1 MTATTKPRRASAK
14 ACLKAICGLTAL
26 QNSDDSSI
34 PENIESEMSDY
45 VVESG
50 DNNITT
56 EESDSNSADKA
67 EISNDAKLSSE
78 NSSSTGSFID
88 EPCRKKSSSKAHRP
102 VLSDKGCL
110 RSPFVRYM
118 RSCRG
123 HIDRDPRSVAPAK
136 FLQSIDS
143 LKHMFSNTQNP
154 FLFCPSGYK
163 SQFMCR
169 KKALFPTSGAWVR
182 SPIYIKKDHLPEP
195 PISPIYL
202 SDEVNTV
209 KLKRFEFDKV
219 YTGGAVTCLS
229 WCPPR
234 LSSLLDSESIVN
246 ECSFLATSS
255 ILTPDS
261 QTLYSDKMAS
271 CPGLIQIWN
280 CGALGLTEVSS
291 TLNPEIHFIISHDWG
306 RITDMCWIP
315 VSPFSG
321 IKELVTKACSYGS
334 CIITIPE
341 VDRVL
346 GHLIVA
352 CQDGFIRILS
362 IPTCPMNFGFE
373 NSSASQFA
381 YTLSKNC
388 YLTLSPSV
396 KEHPHW
402 VGWPTCTHIR
412 REFPDRLFVGYT
424 TGYVGYYNLSS
435 LNDLVYSPQYN
446 HLAPVKMSRLTS
458 SPITA
463 LSLHPLNGK
472 MLYIQGLERIGGV
485 WDLND
490 SVCFTSE
497 SAEISWNPVR
507 GFMGREGMW
516 ICNGE
521 FLVGSRETWF
531 TSTSCKNTQFPKWSA
546 LLDTMDNCI
555 GQYLPAEP
563 TDGCSHLIP
572 LGIQSLTSVDFSD
585 SLNALVCSTDRGRIE
600 VIAESVEKRKCDP
613 SRPRYIPEM
622 RIPLCQ
628 WTMEKRPPEEFAHCT
643 PSKIEEKWEETV
655 DLTKCDYDII
665 DINAFINECKIDLE
679 PINTAASTTTTT
691 NTTTTSTTITSAL
704 TSEMDVGELNDAEL
718 QHFLFPSPNCEHCGT
733 DQSMCWHKLWS
744 NYQIRILLNDKVPKK
759 PELDFINTPILKINK
774 VRFNPNPT
782 SATWIAVAS
791 SIGFI
796 QFICVEQLYC
806 QSFDILLNRTP
817 TGKDSVY
824 LTPKPHNVVLGRPV
838 NPSNRNSKKNRRKT
852 VTSTNST
859 DISTKQS
866 VQIELDNNEMDVVP
880 KMLTKTLDNYS
891 SDDSAA
897 TEMMISDMHTLNIID
912 TSHENDFKTQRNQ
925 IRRSRRL
932 QAQRNL
938 SSSTSSTDPCEG
950 E

>member
-154 FLFCPSGYK
+154 FLFCPS
-163 SQFMCR
+163 
-169 KKALFPTSGAWVR
+169 
-182 SPIYIKKDHLPEP
+182 IKKDHLPEP

-396 KEHPHW
+396 K
-402 VGWPTCTHIR
+402 GI
-412 REFPDRLFVGYT
+412 
-424 TGYVGYYNLSS
+424 
-435 LNDLVYSPQYN
+435 VYS
-446 HLAPVKMSRLTS
+446 
-458 SPITA
+458 
-463 LSLHPLNGK
+463 
-472 MLYIQGLERIGGV
+472 
-485 WDLND
+485 
-490 SVCFTSE
+490 
-497 SAEISWNPVR
+497 
-507 GFMGREGMW
+507 
-516 ICNGE
+516 
-521 FLVGSRETWF
+521 
-531 TSTSCKNTQFPKWSA
+531 
-546 LLDTMDNCI
+546 DN
-555 GQYLPAEP
+555 
-563 TDGCSHLIP
+563 
-572 LGIQSLTSVDFSD
+572 
-585 SLNALVCSTDRGRIE
+585 
-600 VIAESVEKRKCDP
+600 
-613 SRPRYIPEM
+613 
-622 RIPLCQ
+622 
-628 WTMEKRPPEEFAHCT
+628 
-643 PSKIEEKWEETV
+643 
-655 DLTKCDYDII
+655 
-665 DINAFINECKIDLE
+665 
-679 PINTAASTTTTT
+679 
-691 NTTTTSTTITSAL
+691 
-704 TSEMDVGELNDAEL
+704 
-718 QHFLFPSPNCEHCGT
+718 
-733 DQSMCWHKLWS
+733 
-744 NYQIRILLNDKVPKK
+744 
-759 PELDFINTPILKINK
+759 
-774 VRFNPNPT
+774 
-782 SATWIAVAS
+782 
-791 SIGFI
+791 
-796 QFICVEQLYC
+796 
-806 QSFDILLNRTP
+806 
-817 TGKDSVY
+817 
-824 LTPKPHNVVLGRPV
+824 
-838 NPSNRNSKKNRRKT
+838 
-852 VTSTNST
+852 
-859 DISTKQS
+859 
-866 VQIELDNNEMDVVP
+866 
-880 KMLTKTLDNYS
+880 
-891 SDDSAA
+891 
-897 TEMMISDMHTLNIID
+897 
-912 TSHENDFKTQRNQ
+912 
-925 IRRSRRL
+925 
-932 QAQRNL
+932 
-938 SSSTSSTDPCEG
+938 
-950 E
+950 